1 MGNSLTRRRR
11 RVGRQAL
18 VGTLIDAIYEY
29 EYRTYHMMPT
39 QISIVLHI
47 ETS

>member
-1 MGNSLTRRRR
+1 MGKSLTRRRR

-29 EYRTYHMMPT
+29 EYENLPHDADADLNRAPH
-39 QISIVLHI
+39 
-47 ETS
+47 